1 MVWIMDKAGVILGAA
16 STAHLL
22 FSMLL
27 MLSGRRQLLDR
38 SFANA
43 ILFASLLVAL
53 ANFRF
58 VLESEPEGPWD
69 LWLDVLGDG
78 AGIAAM
84 SYLLVIVDRY
94 RGRQRHLA
102 QILWPAGLWFLA
114 WTLPE
119 VRQSEDL
126 RILIENALFA
136 VNFAA
141 VLWAAQTAERERLSA
156 LRPIAV
162 VSACGLVTACGVMGV
177 IVGRASMPPAPQEPL
192 MLLACQA
199 PVLMLACTLPLV
211 LFTLMREHETQIM
224 ARREA
229 LALQGRVAALKADA
243 ARTQLAQGI
252 ARVATYELNTQ
263 SNTVIASPSA
273 REIFGL
279 PEDGV
284 IALRD
289 VFARLVPTSVPI
301 LDRMRLELLNADAA
315 GYTTSGEIEV
325 MHPLRGRRLISFIG
339 SRISS
344 PPGMDPIITGAIID
358 ITDRRAAKARV
369 IHTAQLAKLGEV
381 AAGVAHELRQ
391 PLNALKIG
399 IANLSRQA
407 RSEMPDPE
415 QLDARL
421 ARLARYI
428 DRANNIIEAMRKL
441 SRGPSEQQIRFDAG
455 TAVRDALVLQT
466 ESARLQ
472 GMEISVSIE
481 PDLMIMGDPARL
493 EQAIFNLVSN
503 AVYAVS
509 QRSPLK
515 VGSVL
520 VDLSLHPVGDE
531 IEIVVADN
539 CPGIA
544 PEVEARLFQ
553 AFNTNKPSA
562 SGTGLGLS
570 IVHAII
576 VRVFQ
581 GSITATSSP
590 NGARFVMRI
599 PSAPAPVV
607 FSTQQVAFALMSA

>member
-1 MVWIMDKAGVILGAA
+1 MNNAGMILGAA

-43 ILFASLLVAL
+43 TLFVSFLVMLASL
-53 ANFRF
+53 RF
-58 VLESEPEGPWD
+58 VLEAGQEDGGS
-69 LWLDVLGDG
+69 LWYDALGDG
-78 AGIAAM
+78 AGIAAT
-84 SYLLVIVDRY
+84 SYLLVIIAHY
-94 RGRQRHLA
+94 RGGQRPLA
-102 QILWPAGLWFLA
+102 RTLWPAGLWFLA
-114 WTLPE
+114 FNIPE
-119 VRQSEDL
+119 MRQSEEL
-126 RILIENALFA
+126 RILVQNAVLA
-136 VNFAA
+136 GNFAA
-141 VLWAAQTAERERLSA
+141 VLWAVHAPGREALPA
-156 LRPIAV
+156 LRPMAV
-162 VSACGLVTACGVMGV
+162 VSAFGLVTACGVVGLM
-177 IVGRASMPPAPQEPL
+177 VGRLLLLPNPDEWPFL
-192 MLLACQA
+192 LLACQA

-211 LFTLMREHETQIM
+211 LFTLLREHEIQIT

-229 LALQGRVAALKADA
+229 LALAGRVAALKADA

-252 ARVATYELNTQ
+252 AGVATYSFNIQT
-263 SNTVIASPSA
+263 SAFIAPPSA
-273 REIFGL
+273 LEIFGL
-279 PEDGV
+279 SGDSAITLSQVKACLMPG
-284 IALRD
+284 
-289 VFARLVPTSVPI
+289 SVPV
-301 LDRMRLELLNADAA
+301 LDGMLRELLSSSAPRFVA
-315 GYTTSGEIEV
+315 TCEIEV
-325 MHPLRGRRLISFIG
+325 LHPLRGRRLIGCFG
-339 SRISS
+339 SRVN
-344 PPGMDPIITGAIID
+344 DPQGAPTRITGAIID
-358 ITDRRAAKARV
+358 ITDRRMAKARV
-369 IHTAQLAKLGEV
+369 FHMAQLAKVGEA

-399 IANLSRQA
+399 LANLSRQA
-407 RSEMPDPE
+407 RTEMPDPA
-415 QLDARL
+415 QLDERL

-441 SRGPSEQQIRFDAG
+441 SCGPSGQQIRFDAG

-466 ESARLQ
+466 EAARLQ
-472 GMEISVSIE
+472 GVEISVSIE

-515 VGSVL
+515 AGSVL
-520 VDLSLHPVGDE
+520 VDLSLRPAGGE

-539 CPGIA
+539 GPGIA

-576 VRVFQ
+576 VREFQ

-607 FSTQQVAFALMSA
+607 FSTQQAAFALMSA